1 MEWSL
6 KKWAQHRIVQQMLKN
21 PLPKKKKKVMATI
34 VINCDNWVKFCLF
47 YGPKLNDES
56 IGSSWLQAL
65 KTDHALHLSWQLG
78 IPSPL
83 IFLMTLPVILFKKSK
98 LQNLPEHSTAV
109 KWGEAKDLKNGR
121 LGAVL
126 HEFKRLEV
134 GSSWW
139 ETWREC
145 LSNNVTCIY
154 VLLTST
160 RWPCW
165 YNISGNTKERGFY
178 NNKFYW

>member
-1 MEWSL
+1 
-6 KKWAQHRIVQQMLKN
+6 
-21 PLPKKKKKVMATI
+21 MATI
-34 VINCDNWVKFCLF
+34 VIKCDNWVKFCLF
-47 YGPKLNDES
+47 YGPKLDDES
-56 IGSSWLQAL
+56 RTQILSAPGCKHL
-65 KTDHALHLSWQLG
+65 KLIMLCILSWQFG

-83 IFLMTLPVILFKKSK
+83 IFLMTLPVIPFKKSK

-109 KWGEAKDLKNGR
+109 KWEEAKDLKNGR

-139 ETWREC
+139 GTWREC

-165 YNISGNTKERGFY
+165 YNISGNTKKRGFY
-178 NNKFYW
+178 NDKFYW